1 MGCIAASIATAT
13 MTIMA
18 YPVVVTPVSR
28 RRTIITDIGW
38 AVVNRGWNIINR
50 WRIDGRSD
58 EGRKP
63 EADSQC

>member
-1 MGCIAASIATAT
+1 MAGSITTAA

-28 RRTIITDIGW
+28 RRTIITEIGW

-50 WRIDGRSD
+50 WRIDGALR
-58 EGRKP
+58 RRP
-63 EADSQC
+63 EARS